1 MNNYLK
7 NKLIYFPGIFISLLG
22 SVLFSFATGMYLLD
36 VTHQGTSYAFNII
49 LYTIPVVVLSPIFG
63 IFVDK
68 YSKKKLIILGD
79 FLNALLMFGI
89 FYMWNY
95 IDNITL
101 IYTGT
106 VLTSIFSLLV
116 SIGFES
122 GKAQMFEKDWLVK
135 ANSLS
140 SIISSGSRIAG
151 PFLGGLVYAVI
162 DIKTFILFNGISF
175 LFSMITE
182 LFLSIEEIK
191 TEAEKKEKMSMTKGF
206 RYMMLDKKLKK
217 HVILLIIL
225 NFSFSMA
232 IVVPIP
238 YLITNYFQYG
248 SKVLGVIQSMFSVGL
263 IVGAVIMGKYNFK
276 LTPKLIKILFIGFIG
291 VNVLFLIP
299 ITVGL
304 EQMITTI
311 IYSIGMF
318 LAGGVA
324 ASVDIPLFTYFQ
336 QELPDNIRGQIIG
349 LFIGMVKTIMPIALL
364 LSGKIIDMS
373 TPGYSIVLGVM
384 PIAVS
389 LVFLVL
395 TPQKEMEVQEGN
407 TGDIFK

>member
-1 MNNYLK
+1 MNSYLK
-7 NKLIYFPGIFISLLG
+7 NKLIYFPGIFVSLLG

-36 VTHQGTSYAFNII
+36 VTQQGTSYAFNII

-63 IFVDK
+63 IFVDH

-79 FLNALLMFGI
+79 FLNAFLMFGI

-122 GKAQMFEKDWLVK
+122 GKAQMFEKDWLIK

-151 PFLGGLVYAVI
+151 PFLGGLIYAFI
-162 DIKTFILFNGISF
+162 DIRTFVLFNGISF

-182 LFLSIEEIK
+182 IFLSIEEVK
-191 TEAEKKEKMSMTKGF
+191 TKADKKEKISLAKGF
-206 RYMMLDKKLKK
+206 RYMMLNKKLKK
-217 HVILLIIL
+217 YVILLVIL
-225 NFSFSMA
+225 NFSFPMTV
-232 IVVPIP
+232 IVPIP

-248 SKVLGVIQSMFSVGL
+248 SKVLGGIQSMFSIGL
-263 IVGAVIMGKYNFK
+263 IIVAMIMGKFNLK
-276 LTPKLIKILFIGFIG
+276 LTLKLIKVLFIGFIG
-291 VNVLFLIP
+291 VNILFLIP
-299 ITVGL
+299 ISINL
-304 EQMITTI
+304 KQMGTMT

-318 LAGGVA
+318 LTGGVIA
-324 ASVDIPLFTYFQ
+324 LVDMPLLTYFQ
-336 QELPDNIRGQIIG
+336 QEIPDNIRGQVIG
-349 LFIGMVKTIMPIALL
+349 LFIGIIKTIMPIALL
-364 LSGKIIDMS
+364 FSGKIIDMS
-373 TPGYSIVLGVM
+373 TPGYSIILGII
-384 PIAVS
+384 PIVIS
-389 LVFLVL
+389 LLFLVL
-395 TPQKEMEVQEGN
+395 IPQKEIDIEEGN
-407 TGDIFK
+407 VGNVFK

>member
-1 MNNYLK
+1 MNSYLK

-79 FLNALLMFGI
+79 LLNALLMFGI

-151 PFLGGLVYAVI
+151 PFLGGLVYAFI
-162 DIKTFILFNGISF
+162 DIRTFVLFNGISF

-182 LFLSIEEIK
+182 IFLSIEEVK
-191 TEAEKKEKMSMTKGF
+191 TETEKKEKMSLTKGF

-217 HVILLIIL
+217 YVVLLVIL
-225 NFSFSMA
+225 NFSFPMA
-232 IVVPIP
+232 IIVPIP

-248 SKVLGVIQSMFSVGL
+248 SKVLGGIQSMFSIGL
-263 IVGAVIMGKYNFK
+263 IIVAMIIGKFNLK
-276 LTPKLIKILFIGFIG
+276 LTLKLIKVLFIGFIG
-291 VNVLFLIP
+291 VNILFLIP
-299 ITVGL
+299 ISVSL

-311 IYSIGMF
+311 IYAIGMF
-318 LAGGVA
+318 LTGGVIA
-324 ASVDIPLFTYFQ
+324 LVDIPLLTYFQ
-336 QELPDNIRGQIIG
+336 KEIPDNIRGQVIG
-349 LFIGMVKTIMPIALL
+349 LFIGIIKTIMPIALL

-373 TPGYSIVLGVM
+373 TPGYSIILGVI

-389 LVFLVL
+389 LVFLLL
-395 TPQKEMEVQEGN
+395 TPQKEMEVQGISLN
-407 TGDIFK
+407 KGD

>member
-1 MNNYLK
+1 MNSYLK

-63 IFVDK
+63 IFVDR

-79 FLNALLMFGI
+79 LLNALLMFGI

-95 IDNITL
+95 IDSITL

-122 GKAQMFEKDWLVK
+122 GKPQMFEKDWLVK

-151 PFLGGLVYAVI
+151 PFLGGLIYAFI
-162 DIKTFILFNGISF
+162 DIRSFVLFNGISF

-182 LFLSIEEIK
+182 IFLSIEEVK
-191 TEAEKKEKMSMTKGF
+191 TETEKKEKMSLTKGF

-217 HVILLIIL
+217 YVVLLVIL
-225 NFSFSMA
+225 NFSFPMA
-232 IVVPIP
+232 IIVPIP

-248 SKVLGVIQSMFSVGL
+248 SKVLGGIQSMFSIGL
-263 IVGAVIMGKYNFK
+263 IIVAMIMGKFNLK
-276 LTPKLIKILFIGFIG
+276 LTLKLIKVLFIGFIG
-291 VNVLFLIP
+291 VNILFLIP
-299 ITVGL
+299 ISVSL
-304 EQMITTI
+304 EQMGTTTI
-311 IYSIGMF
+311 YAIGMF
-318 LAGGVA
+318 LTGGVIA
-324 ASVDIPLFTYFQ
+324 LVDIPLLTYFQ
-336 QELPDNIRGQIIG
+336 QEIPDNIRGQVIG
-349 LFIGMVKTIMPIALL
+349 LFIGIIKTIMPIALL

-373 TPGYSIVLGVM
+373 TPSYSIILGVI

-389 LVFLVL
+389 LVFLLL
-395 TPQKEMEVQEGN
+395 TPQKEIGIEEGN
-407 TGDIFK
+407 VGAIFK

>member
-63 IFVDK
+63 IFVDR

-89 FYMWNY
+89 FYMWDSV
-95 IDNITL
+95 DNITL
-101 IYTGT
+101 IYAGS
-106 VLTSIFSLLV
+106 VFTSIFSLLV
-116 SIGFES
+116 SIAFES

-151 PFLGGLVYAVI
+151 PFLGGLVYAFI
-162 DIKTFILFNGISF
+162 DIRTFILFNGISF

-182 LFLSIEEIK
+182 IFLSIEEVK
-191 TEAEKKEKMSMTKGF
+191 TEAEKKEKMSLTKGF

-217 HVILLIIL
+217 YVVLLVIL
-225 NFSFSMA
+225 NFSFPMA

-248 SKVLGVIQSMFSVGL
+248 SKVLGGIQSVFSIGL
-263 IVGAVIMGKYNFK
+263 IVGAMVMGKFNFK
-276 LTPKLIKILFIGFIG
+276 LTPKLIKVLFIGFIG
-291 VNVLFLIP
+291 VNTLFLIP
-299 ITVGL
+299 IFIGL
-304 EQMITTI
+304 EQMMTTI

-318 LAGGVA
+318 LTGGLA

-336 QELPDNIRGQIIG
+336 QELPDNIRGQVIG

-364 LSGKIIDMS
+364 LSGKIIDIS
-373 TPGYSIVLGVM
+373 TPGYSIILGVI
-384 PIAVS
+384 PIAIS
-389 LVFLVL
+389 LVFLLL
-395 TPQKEMEVQEGN
+395 TPQKEVGIQQGN
-407 TGDIFK
+407 TGNIFK

>member
-1 MNNYLK
+1 MNSYLK
-7 NKLIYFPGIFISLLG
+7 NKLIYFPGIFVSLLG

-36 VTHQGTSYAFNII
+36 VTQQGTSYAFNII

-63 IFVDK
+63 IFVDH

-79 FLNALLMFGI
+79 FLNAFLMFGI

-122 GKAQMFEKDWLVK
+122 GKAQMFEKDWLIK

-151 PFLGGLVYAVI
+151 PFLGGLIYAFI
-162 DIKTFILFNGISF
+162 DIRTFVLFNGISF

-182 LFLSIEEIK
+182 IFLSIEEVK
-191 TEAEKKEKMSMTKGF
+191 TKADKKEKISLAKGF
-206 RYMMLDKKLKK
+206 RYMMLNKKLKK
-217 HVILLIIL
+217 YVILLVIL
-225 NFSFSMA
+225 NFSFPMTV
-232 IVVPIP
+232 IVPIP

-248 SKVLGVIQSMFSVGL
+248 SKVLGGIQSMFSIGL
-263 IVGAVIMGKYNFK
+263 IIVAMIMGKFNLK
-276 LTPKLIKILFIGFIG
+276 LTLKLIKVLFIGFIG
-291 VNVLFLIP
+291 VNILFLIP
-299 ITVGL
+299 ISINL
-304 EQMITTI
+304 KQMGTMT

-318 LAGGVA
+318 LTGGVIA
-324 ASVDIPLFTYFQ
+324 LVDMPLLTYFQ
-336 QELPDNIRGQIIG
+336 QEIPDNIRGQVIG
-349 LFIGMVKTIMPIALL
+349 LFIGIIKTIMPIALL
-364 LSGKIIDMS
+364 FSGKIIDMS
-373 TPGYSIVLGVM
+373 TPGYSIILGII
-384 PIAVS
+384 PIVIS
-389 LVFLVL
+389 LLFLVL
-395 TPQKEMEVQEGN
+395 IPQKEIGIEEGN
-407 TGDIFK
+407 VGNVFK

>member
-1 MNNYLK
+1 MNSYLK
-7 NKLIYFPGIFISLLG
+7 NKLIYFPGIFVSLLG

-63 IFVDK
+63 IFVDH

-89 FYMWNY
+89 FYMWNFV
-95 IDNITL
+95 DNITL

-122 GKAQMFEKDWLVK
+122 GKAQMFEKDWLIK

-151 PFLGGLVYAVI
+151 PFLGGLIYAFI
-162 DIKTFILFNGISF
+162 DIRTFVLFNGISF

-182 LFLSIEEIK
+182 IFLSIEEVK
-191 TEAEKKEKMSMTKGF
+191 TKADKKEKISLAKGF

-217 HVILLIIL
+217 YVILLVIL
-225 NFSFSMA
+225 NFSFPMA
-232 IVVPIP
+232 IIVPIP

-248 SKVLGVIQSMFSVGL
+248 SKILGGIQSMFSIGL
-263 IVGAVIMGKYNFK
+263 IIVAMIMGKFNLK
-276 LTPKLIKILFIGFIG
+276 LTLKLIKVLFIGFIG
-291 VNVLFLIP
+291 VNILFLIP
-299 ITVGL
+299 ISVSL
-304 EQMITTI
+304 EQMVTIT

-318 LAGGVA
+318 LTGGVIA
-324 ASVDIPLFTYFQ
+324 LVDIPLLTYFQ
-336 QELPDNIRGQIIG
+336 QEVPDNIRGQVIG
-349 LFIGMVKTIMPIALL
+349 LFIGIIKTIMPIALL
-364 LSGKIIDMS
+364 LSGKIIDIS
-373 TPGYSIVLGVM
+373 TPGYSIILGVI
-384 PIAVS
+384 PIAIS
-389 LVFLVL
+389 LIFLVL
-395 TPQKEMEVQEGN
+395 TPQKETSVQEGN
-407 TGDIFK
+407 TGNIFK

>member
-1 MNNYLK
+1 MNNCLK
-7 NKLIYFPGIFISLLG
+7 NKLIYFPGIFVSLLG

-79 FLNALLMFGI
+79 LLNALLMFGI

-95 IDNITL
+95 ADNITL

-151 PFLGGLVYAVI
+151 PFLGGFVYAFI
-162 DIKTFILFNGISF
+162 DIRTFILFNGISF
-175 LFSMITE
+175 LFSTITE
-182 LFLSIEEIK
+182 IFLSIEEIK
-191 TEAEKKEKMSMTKGF
+191 TEAEKKEKMSLTKGF

-217 HVILLIIL
+217 YVVLLVIL
-225 NFSFSMA
+225 NFSFPMA
-232 IVVPIP
+232 VIVPIP

-248 SKVLGVIQSMFSVGL
+248 SKVLGGIQSMFSIGL
-263 IVGAVIMGKYNFK
+263 IVVAMIIGKFNLK
-276 LTPKLIKILFIGFIG
+276 LTLKLIKVLFIGFIG
-291 VNVLFLIP
+291 VNILFLIP
-299 ITVGL
+299 ISVSL

-311 IYSIGMF
+311 IYAIGMF
-318 LAGGVA
+318 LTGGVIA
-324 ASVDIPLFTYFQ
+324 LVDIPLLTYFQ
-336 QELPDNIRGQIIG
+336 QEIPDNIRGQVIG
-349 LFIGMVKTIMPIALL
+349 LFIGIIKTIMPIALL

-373 TPGYSIVLGVM
+373 TPGYSIILGVI

-395 TPQKEMEVQEGN
+395 TPQKEVKVQEGN
-407 TGDIFK
+407 TGNIFK

>member
-1 MNNYLK
+1 M
-7 NKLIYFPGIFISLLG
+7 
-22 SVLFSFATGMYLLD
+22 
-36 VTHQGTSYAFNII
+36 
-49 LYTIPVVVLSPIFG
+49 
-63 IFVDK
+63 
-68 YSKKKLIILGD
+68 
-79 FLNALLMFGI
+79 
-89 FYMWNY
+89 
-95 IDNITL
+95 
-101 IYTGT
+101 
-106 VLTSIFSLLV
+106 
-116 SIGFES
+116 
-122 GKAQMFEKDWLVK
+122 
-135 ANSLS
+135 
-140 SIISSGSRIAG
+140 
-151 PFLGGLVYAVI
+151 GGR
-162 DIKTFILFNGISF
+162 FNGISF